1 MSTRGARVT
10 IDPAA
15 EAGRLADLF
24 NDLSQA
30 VDEFR
35 LSDLDPPLTSNQ
47 MARLKAEAQALE
59 DRAHLFTAEAI
70 GATLQSIQQELAN
83 IKAVTIQAR
92 AHLKV
97 LTNVSRAIL
106 IATSALSLATAIA
119 AGNPSSIVAAGKALA
134 ETLVTGSGES
144 DA

>member
-1 MSTRGARVT
+1 MGSHGTRIS

-35 LSDLDPPLTSNQ
+35 LSDLDPPLTMAQ
-47 MARLKAEAQALE
+47 MSRLKNEAQALE
-59 DRAHLFTAEAI
+59 DRAHFFTAEAI
-70 GATLQSIQQELAN
+70 GATLQTIQPDLAN
-83 IKAVTIQAR
+83 IKAVTLQAQ
-92 AHLKV
+92 AQFKV
-97 LTNVSRAIL
+97 LTNISKAIA

-119 AGNPSSIVAAGKALA
+119 AGNPVTIVAAAKGLA
-134 ETLVTGSGES
+134 ETVGTGSDSLG
-144 DA
+144 

>member
-1 MSTRGARVT
+1 MSSHGARVVV
-10 IDPAA
+10 DPAA

-35 LSDLDPPLTSNQ
+35 LSDQDPPLTGYQ
-47 MARLKAEAQALE
+47 MARLKDEAQALE
-59 DRAHLFTAEAI
+59 DRAHYFTAEAI

-83 IKAVTIQAR
+83 IKAVTSQAQAQLR
-92 AHLKV
+92 V
-97 LTNVSRAIL
+97 LNNISRAIA

-119 AGNPSSIVAAGKALA
+119 AGNPSSIGAAAKALA
-134 ETLVTGSGES
+134 ETLGTGSGDVS
-144 DA
+144 

>member
-1 MSTRGARVT
+1 MSSHGARIS

-35 LSDLDPPLTSNQ
+35 LSDFDPPLTMSQ
-47 MARLKAEAQALE
+47 MSRLKNEAQALE
-59 DRAHLFTAEAI
+59 DRAHFFTAEAI
-70 GATLQSIQQELAN
+70 GATLQTIQQDLAN
-83 IKAVTIQAR
+83 IKAVTAQAQQQF
-92 AHLKV
+92 KV
-97 LTNVSRAIL
+97 LTNISKAIT

-119 AGNPSSIVAAGKALA
+119 AGNPVTIAAAAKDLA
-134 ETLVTGSGES
+134 GTLGTGFDDNLG
-144 DA
+144 